1 MQREILDRLQPV
13 FHEIFD
19 DRSLVVTRESS
30 ALTVEGWDSMTHV
43 NLVAAVEVAF
53 GVRFALSELE
63 DLQSVGDMVELIARK
78 LGPRE
83 SPAS

>member
-1 MQREILDRLQPV
+1 
-13 FHEIFD
+13 
-19 DRSLVVTRESS
+19 
-30 ALTVEGWDSMTHV
+30 
-43 NLVAAVEVAF
+43 
-53 GVRFALSELE
+53 VRFALSELE